1 VAAGTQPG
9 PGYRKDIAVNDMKV
23 VRIVALDT
31 PQPGSHLCLQSV
43 PLTVQAAKRLAE
55 LVERAGLRAAVHDAP
70 WPAENVTVYLADG
83 GVERFEN
90 VTRERAAEIELTLGS
105 SPNIMR
111 IDVEPAN

>member
-1 VAAGTQPG
+1 M
-9 PGYRKDIAVNDMKV
+9 NDMKT

-31 PQPGSHLCLQSV
+31 PHTGTHLCLETV
-43 PLTVQAAKRLAE
+43 PLTAQAAERLAE
-55 LVERAGLRAAVHDAP
+55 LVERAGLHAAVHDAP
-70 WPAENVTVYLADG
+70 WPNENVTVYLADG
-83 GVERFEN
+83 STERFEN